1 MNSKEPPL
9 TQEAERA
16 VVGVDVGGTKILV
29 GLVSDAGKVLRV
41 ERYAMDRSDQATS
54 MASIEAAVTDFLDS
68 PWDGPAPLALGMGVV
83 GQTDPATATWVH
95 AMNIPISRSINIQSW
110 LGDRYG
116 LPVALDNDVHAATLA
131 ELRWGAGGGAR
142 DFIYLNVGTGLAA
155 GLVCNGQLVRGVTN
169 HAGELGHM
177 AVAGE
182 DILCPCGR
190 RGCLEPV
197 ASGGGM
203 IQRVRDLLSQY
214 GDSALRASLGALTSQ
229 AIFSASDAGDALAQR
244 IATEAVAALAKALAN
259 LINLLNPEVI
269 VVGGGVFADGWFL
282 PRVQAAVERQALSA
296 SYRALRGIVP
306 STLNPEWVGLLGAA
320 TLAWNVVG

>member
-1 MNSKEPPL
+1 MQKSG
-9 TQEAERA
+9 RA

-41 ERYAMDRSDQATS
+41 ERYAMDRSTQASS
-54 MASIEAAVTDFLDS
+54 MASIEAAVTAFLGA
-68 PWDGPAPLALGMGVV
+68 PGDGPAPLAMGMGVV
-83 GQTDPATATWVH
+83 GQTDPATATWVR
-95 AMNIPISRSINIQSW
+95 AMNIPIHESINIQSW

-155 GLVCNGQLVRGVTN
+155 GLVCNGQLVRGVSN

-177 AVAGE
+177 AVAGD

-190 RGCLEPV
+190 HGCLEPV

-203 IQRVRDLLSQY
+203 IQRVRDLLPQY
-214 GDSALRASLGALTSQ
+214 SDSTLHKLQDELTSQ
-229 AIFSASDAGDALAQR
+229 AIFAASDAGDALAQR
-244 IATEAVAALAKALAN
+244 IASEAVEALAKALAN

-269 VVGGGVFADGWFL
+269 VVGGGVLADGWFL
-282 PRVQAAVERQALSA
+282 PRVQAATERQALGA
-296 SYRALRGIVP
+296 AYRALRGILP
-306 STLNPEWVGLLGAA
+306 SALNPGWVGLLGAA
-320 TLAWNVVG
+320 TLAWGLVAQE